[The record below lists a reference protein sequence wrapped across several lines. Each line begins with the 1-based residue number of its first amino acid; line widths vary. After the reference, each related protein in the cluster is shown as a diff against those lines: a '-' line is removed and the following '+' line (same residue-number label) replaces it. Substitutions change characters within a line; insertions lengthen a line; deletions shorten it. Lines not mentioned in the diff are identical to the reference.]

1 MSMVLILRLLE
12 IDQICHTCQNTQ
24 TGRYH
29 IFISSWENHQELF
42 RFNER
47 DEKVWSSLIQC
58 DFFLHVYEPKK
69 ENNGSTR
76 CKLWGGLSWLDLP
89 SLAWKWYLRLEA
101 DLVNLLTSPRQNK
114 LISITV
120 NLGTSL
126 VKPSPPCLG
135 SKSLSW
141 ILWFHYSRWRF
152 SSLPGRRD

>member
-12 IDQICHTCQNTQ
+12 IDQICHTCQNTE

-47 DEKVWSSLIQC
+47 GEKVWSSLISSVT
-58 DFFLHVYEPKK
+58 FSFMFMSLKK
-69 ENNGSTR
+69 RIMDLLVVN
-76 CKLWGGLSWLDLP
+76 WGGLSWFDLP